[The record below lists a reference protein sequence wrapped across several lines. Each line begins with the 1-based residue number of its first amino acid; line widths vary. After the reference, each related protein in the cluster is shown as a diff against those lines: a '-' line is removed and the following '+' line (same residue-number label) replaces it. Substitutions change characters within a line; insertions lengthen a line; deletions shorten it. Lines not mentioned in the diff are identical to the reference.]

1 MAVERLESELASDA
15 LARALDSE
23 RIRNTRFINAAR
35 LSALI
40 LAWLIDALFRTMSQ
54 SYVGPPWS
62 IYAAWIFAAAIVTV
76 ASRRSERI
84 ARVAGLMIAAIDMPM
99 LFVAMRALVADLYAS
114 GSGDDAR
121 VVATQAVVFYS
132 LFIMLSGGLLGP
144 ARIAVGTVVAA
155 VLLAWLQL
163 AAGVDRVVVA
173 FSMAAI
179 AFSTV
184 LGMAASRRAVV
195 LVRAVRAEQ
204 LQYERLGRYFSP
216 QVARQLSGRG
226 GIGPHGES
234 REVTVLFSDLRD
246 FTKMSEM
253 LDGPRVVALLNEVH
267 EQLVDAIFEFGGT
280 LDKYLGD
287 GILAYF
293 GAPLDQPDHAARA
306 VHCAVAMQ
314 TRLAALNAIRAAR
327 GEAALRMGIGIH
339 TGPVIVGDVG
349 TARRM
354 EYTVIGD
361 TVNVAARMEELTK
374 QNGAAILV
382 SEDTRQRVGGGI
394 AFTDL
399 GPATV
404 RGRSEGLK
412 VYAAARVDSC

>member
-1 MAVERLESELASDA
+1 MVQRDVDTELSTDPI
-15 LARALDSE
+15 ARALTSE

-35 LSALI
+35 LSGLI
-40 LAWLIDALFRTMSQ
+40 LAWLIDSLFRSLQ
-54 SYVGPPWS
+54 QVYLGPPWW
-62 IYAAWIFAAAIVTV
+62 IYAAWTLLAATV
-76 ASRRSERI
+76 FWASRRSEPI
-84 ARVAGLMIAAIDMPM
+84 ARAAGLMIPVIDMPM
-99 LFVAMRALVADLYAS
+99 LFLAMRALVNDLYAF

-121 VVATQAVVFYS
+121 VVATQAAVFYS
-132 LFIMLSGGLLGP
+132 SFVVLSGGLLEA
-144 ARIAVGTVVAA
+144 ARIALGAVVAA
-155 VLLAWLQL
+155 TLLSWLQL
-163 AAGVDRVVVA
+163 AAGVDPVVVSFSLAAVA
-173 FSMAAI
+173 FSTA
-179 AFSTV
+179 
-184 LGMAASRRAVV
+184 LGMAASRRAVA
-195 LVRAVRAEQ
+195 LVMAVTAEQ
-204 LQYERLGRYFSP
+204 LQLERLGRYFSP

-226 GIGPHGES
+226 GFGPHGES

-246 FTKMSEM
+246 FTKISES

-293 GAPLDQPDHAARA
+293 GAPLDQPDHATRA

-314 TRLAALNAIRAAR
+314 AGLSALNSIRAAR

-339 TGPVIVGDVG
+339 SGPVIVGDVG
-349 TARRM
+349 TSRRR

-374 QNGAAILV
+374 QHRAAVLV
-382 SEDTRQRVGGGI
+382 SEDTRKRVADGI

-399 GPATV
+399 GETTV
-404 RGRSEGLK
+404 RGRREPLK
-412 VYAAARVDSC
+412 VYAAARADAC